1 MAPRGTRS
9 APKRKATTTAAEPA
23 AKKAK
28 TTAAPNTSKK
38 VTARSAILAAGKAN
52 PVAKKS
58 STAAVKK
65 AAPKSTTVA
74 SKKAPTKAPATASN
88 KATPKATATASTKAT
103 PKSTATASKKARTT
117 STATGTK
124 KAPTKAMASAAKKA
138 AAPAK
143 ATATTTK
150 KRKRDDE
157 EEEDDDDKDDEEK
170 EEEVK
175 KAARPAK
182 KVKAKVVINDVP
194 VQKLDVYVFGEGSSG
209 ELGLGIAKTAID
221 VKRPRLNHL
230 LSAKD
235 VGVVQIATGGMHVL
249 ALTKDS
255 HILTWGVND
264 HGALGRDT
272 AWDGG
277 MEDIA
282 DNKSNSDSDD
292 ASDSGLNPREST
304 PTAIPSDCFPAGTVF
319 VKVAAGD
326 SLSLALTDDGHVYGW
341 GTFRVSQ
348 FLSFLEESTNIA
360 PGQRR
365 HRGLFQNI
373 PYSEHSSPHPRPDQR
388 H

>member
-1 MAPRGTRS
+1 MAPSGTRS

-28 TTAAPNTSKK
+28 TTATPNTSKK
-38 VTARSAILAAGKAN
+38 VTARSAVLAAGKAN

-58 STAAVKK
+58 STVAAKK

-74 SKKAPTKAPATASN
+74 SKKAPTKAPATASK
-88 KATPKATATASTKAT
+88 KATPK
-103 PKSTATASKKARTT
+103 PTATASKKAPTT
-117 STATGTK
+117 STATATK
-124 KAPTKAMASAAKKA
+124 KAPAKATASAAKKA

-157 EEEDDDDKDDEEK
+157 EDEEEDDDDDKDGDEK

-182 KVKAKVVINDVP
+182 KIKAKVVINDVP

-221 VKRPRLNHL
+221 VKRPRLNPL

-249 ALTKDS
+249 VLTKDN
-255 HILTWGVND
+255 HVLTWGVND

-282 DNKSNSDSDD
+282 DSKSNSDSDD
-292 ASDSGLNPREST
+292 AGDSGLNPREST
-304 PTAIPSDCFPAGTVF
+304 PTAISSDCFPAGTVF

-341 GTFRVSQ
+341 GTFRVS
-348 FLSFLEESTNIA
+348 
-360 PGQRR
+360 
-365 HRGLFQNI
+365 
-373 PYSEHSSPHPRPDQR
+373 
-388 H
+388 

>member
-74 SKKAPTKAPATASN
+74 SKKAPTKAPATVSN

-117 STATGTK
+117 STATATK
-124 KAPTKAMASAAKKA
+124 KAPTKATASAAKKA

-150 KRKRDDE
+150 KRKRDD

-221 VKRPRLNHL
+221 VKRPRLNPL

-373 PYSEHSSPHPRPDQR
+373 PYSEHSSPHPRLDQR